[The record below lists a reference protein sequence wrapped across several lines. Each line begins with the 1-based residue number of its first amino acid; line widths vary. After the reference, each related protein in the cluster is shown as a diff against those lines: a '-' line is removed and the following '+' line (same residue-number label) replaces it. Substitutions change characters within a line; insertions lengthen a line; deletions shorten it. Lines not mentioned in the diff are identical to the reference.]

1 MFDLLIQNVSVLMP
15 DFSVKEGQNI
25 YVKDSRI
32 VKIADAAAD
41 DAGAW
46 VPAGSEEPPQALSP
60 AVMAAASS
68 NAIGFFMLITS
79 LVFDEAIIAP
89 FFPVTNQ

>member
-41 DAGAW
+41 DAGEAKE
-46 VPAGSEEPPQALSP
+46 VISGS
-60 AVMAAASS
+60 
-68 NAIGFFMLITS
+68 GK
-79 LVFDEAIIAP
+79 LVTP
-89 FFPVTNQ
+89 